1 MLNFIP
7 WVLLVLQK
15 KESSDL
21 GIGGTLPGLCQVNI
35 CEAQQIHIIKLN
47 LVHKMYT

>member
-21 GIGGTLPGLCQVNI
+21 GIGGTLPGLCLNFLV
-35 CEAQQIHIIKLN
+35 EFSLKYIIKHLN
-47 LVHKMYT
+47 IF